1 MKCTNKLIGI
11 LITAALLVCSGCG
24 ADASA
29 LNAPYDVYQTT
40 QNVGLSASET
50 TASKTYFASDLCVA
64 ENVSI
69 GTNSDVYAKNLF
81 EKLYPASTTK
91 ILTAYIALKYCDD
104 LDVLVTV
111 SENAVDQASDSSVC
125 NLKAGDVISMRD
137 LLYGL
142 MLRSGNDAAVAIAE
156 YISGDVDSFAALMN
170 QEAVAMGATRS
181 HFANPNGLPDENH
194 YTTVYDMYLI
204 FNKALENETFV
215 NIISA
220 KSYDTVYT
228 NAQGES
234 EEHTWENTNQYLAG
248 TTEAPEG
255 FTVVGGKTGTTGDAG
270 YCLVLYSYNAANQP
284 IISIVFK
291 ADGRSNLYLLM
302 NEMLA
307 GYAN

>member
-1 MKCTNKLIGI
+1 
-11 LITAALLVCSGCG
+11 
-24 ADASA
+24 
-29 LNAPYDVYQTT
+29 
-40 QNVGLSASET
+40 
-50 TASKTYFASDLCVA
+50 
-64 ENVSI
+64 
-69 GTNSDVYAKNLF
+69 
-81 EKLYPASTTK
+81 
-91 ILTAYIALKYCDD
+91 
-104 LDVLVTV
+104 
-111 SENAVDQASDSSVC
+111 
-125 NLKAGDVISMRD
+125 
-137 LLYGL
+137 
-142 MLRSGNDAAVAIAE
+142 
-156 YISGDVDSFAALMN
+156 
-170 QEAVAMGATRS
+170 MGATRS